1 MTEEIVHAPCP
12 ECGRNGENLYATDR
26 PWADSSS
33 WESWWVRCE
42 CGYAAAFPVDGADSP
57 EEAWKEWDQ
66 RKGSAMEQV
75 LEAMPVSTVT
85 AKPLDLHEPVVPQA
99 LHRSVVMRVTDERDA
114 ARREAIALREALEK
128 ARALNAGRY
137 KIIHEAAQ
145 HVDVAKLS
153 EGLLPAAVEQAV
165 RGREIALEKLMAV
178 HRALEAAGDLI
189 VRGPAGD
196 TVAAKITALVAI
208 LRAALAERDE
218 LRALVAADTA
228 KMLEMMGRRS

>member
-1 MTEEIVHAPCP
+1 MSTNQGRAWCEVCGEE
-12 ECGRNGENLYATDR
+12 
-26 PWADSSS
+26 
-33 WESWWVRCE
+33 
-42 CGYAAAFPVDGADSP
+42 
-57 EEAWKEWDQ
+57 
-66 RKGSAMEQV
+66 M
-75 LEAMPVSTVT
+75 
-85 AKPLDLHEPVVPQA
+85 PLDGQWRCKQCMARAEITESLRHCGLIQPVVDETPVA
-99 LHRSVVMRVTDERDA
+99 RPLHREVVVRLIDERDA

-128 ARALNAGRY
+128 ARALNAVRY

-145 HVDVAKLS
+145 HVDVANLS

-165 RGREIALEKLMAV
+165 RGWEIALEKLMAA